1 MSTDKK
7 WEKMPYCN
15 CEKLL
20 LETSNM
26 LESSF
31 DKKYNKANYQDIF
44 WDSNFEVIFTSKSW
58 FKQKKWKN
66 VNQNKYKK
74 FLKPYIKMD

>member
-1 MSTDKK
+1 
-7 WEKMPYCN
+7 MPYCN

-20 LETSNM
+20 LENSNM

-44 WDSNFEVIFTSKSW
+44 
-58 FKQKKWKN
+58 
-66 VNQNKYKK
+66 
-74 FLKPYIKMD
+74 